1 MFKSFTTSQTKPTSY
16 REEIVARKRLYRP
29 YVTDG
34 LKVYYDFANRASQQ
48 SGIARAYNLAGDDAT
63 AIHYNSPTY
72 TVDGALTHMLYDGV
86 DDYSRTGNFTNNSTG
101 FLTIETVMSFGN
113 FTDTEY
119 VFQATGATTFL
130 WKTAAG
136 GGQIG
141 QIGIGTGSGEMFGM
155 FAPDWISAGV
165 TADINNFNHIVFVIG
180 DNSSKAKIYVN
191 GVQQTLQFTRGVL
204 NGNYRNTALMT
215 DWSMGGSTSG
225 SVPTNMGLAE
235 FKIYDRELSARE
247 VAYNYGVAKSRK
259 GV

>member
-16 REEIVARKRLYRP
+16 REEITSRKELYRP

-48 SGIARAYNLAGDDAT
+48 SGSSSAYNLASDEAT
-63 AIHYNSPTY
+63 ATHYNSPTY

-86 DDYSRTGNFTNNSTG
+86 DDYSRTGIFTNNATD
-101 FLTIETVMSFGN
+101 FVTIEAVMSFGN
-113 FTDTEY
+113 FTDTEF
-119 VFQATGATTFL
+119 VFQTTGNTNYI
-130 WKTAAG
+130 WKTGAG

-141 QIGIGTGSGEMFGM
+141 VGTGSGEIFGM
-155 FAPDWISAGV
+155 FGSDWNAAGV
-165 TADINNFNHIVFVIG
+165 TADINNFNHIVFVMG

-204 NGNYRNTALMT
+204 NGNVR
-215 DWSMGGSTSG
+215 DVSSWDEWSMGGSTSG
-225 SVPTNMGLAE
+225 TVPANIGLADL
-235 FKIYDRELSARE
+235 KIYERELSARE

>member
-101 FLTIETVMSFGN
+101 FLTIETVMSVGDWIN
-113 FTDTEY
+113 TDY
-119 VFQATGATTFL
+119 VYQATGDTTFI
-130 WKTAAG
+130 WKVGSSG
-136 GGQIG
+136 GMMGV
-141 QIGIGTGSGEMFGM
+141 GTGSGEMVGL
-155 FAPDWISAGV
+155 FASDWIALGV
-165 TADINNFNHIVFVIG
+165 TADINKFNHIVFVIG

-191 GVQQTLQFTRGVL
+191 GVQQTTVFTRGVL

-225 SVPTNMGLAE
+225 TANANIGLAE
-235 FKIYDRELSARE
+235 FKLYDRELSARE

>member
-63 AIHYNSPTY
+63 AIHYNGPVYTPDGNLTY
-72 TVDGALTHMLYDGV
+72 MAYDGI
-86 DDYSRTGNFTNNSTG
+86 DDYSRTGIFSSDATDYI
-101 FLTIETVMSFGN
+101 TIETIMSVGDWIN
-113 FTDTEY
+113 TDY
-119 VFQATGATTFL
+119 VYQTTGDPCFI
-130 WKTAAG
+130 WKVASG
-136 GGQIG
+136 GGMMG
-141 QIGIGTGSGEMFGM
+141 VGTGSGEMVGL
-155 FAPDWISAGV
+155 FASDWIALGV
-165 TADINNFNHIVFVIG
+165 TADINKFNHIVFVIG

-191 GVQQTLQFTRGVL
+191 GVQQTTEFTRGVL
-204 NGNYRNTALMT
+204 NGNYRNPATWT
-215 DWSMGGSTSG
+215 EWSMGASSSG
-225 SVPTNMGLAE
+225 SANANIGLAE
-235 FKIYDRELSARE
+235 FKLYDRELSARE